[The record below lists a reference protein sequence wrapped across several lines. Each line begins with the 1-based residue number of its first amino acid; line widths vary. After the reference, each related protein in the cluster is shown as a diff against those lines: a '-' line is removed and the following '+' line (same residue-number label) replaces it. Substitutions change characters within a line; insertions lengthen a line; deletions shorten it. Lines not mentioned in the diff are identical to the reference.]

1 MTAAAESAAIKSV
14 ARDYIE
20 GWFTADADRMAR
32 ALHPDLVKR
41 AVRDGGL
48 WTLTRDE
55 MVAATAGGGG
65 RADAAAQVITVD
77 DIRVDAEIASVRVV
91 STAYIDFLHLLN
103 DGDGW
108 RIVNAVWRSR

>member
-1 MTAAAESAAIKSV
+1 MTAHDLAAVEAA

-20 GWFTADADRMAR
+20 GWFAADTSRIGA

-41 AVRDGGL
+41 AVRDNAT

-65 RADAAAQVITVD
+65 AADAGAQVIVVD
-77 DIRVDAEIASVRVV
+77 DIRVDGDIASVRVQ
-91 STAYIDFLHLLN
+91 STAYIDFLHLLHE
-103 DGDGW
+103 GSSW
-108 RIVNAVWRSR
+108 RIVNAVWRQR